1 MLRAFFEEG
10 GAAVMKD
17 TFEKALKDYEK
28 KYGLEKAA
36 EIQGQ
41 FDRLKEKVIADN
53 EHVLEWLPLRKKNET
68 IESLLQGVYKK
79 LMSRMEKENTT

>member
-1 MLRAFFEEG
+1 LRVGEALE
-10 GAAVMKD
+10 MKD
-17 TFEKALKDYEK
+17 DFERALRDYEK

-36 EIQGQ
+36 EIQTQ
-41 FDRLKEKVIADN
+41 FDQLKEKVIADN

-79 LMSRMEKENTT
+79 LMGRIEKGDSA

>member
-1 MLRAFFEEG
+1 
-10 GAAVMKD
+10 MKD
-17 TFEKALKDYEK
+17 AFERALKDYEK

-41 FDRLKEKVIADN
+41 FEELKEKVIADN
-53 EHVLEWLPLRKKNET
+53 EHILEWLPLRKKNET

-79 LMSRMEKENTT
+79 LMGLMEKGGSL

>member
-1 MLRAFFEEG
+1 
-10 GAAVMKD
+10 MKD

-36 EIQGQ
+36 EIQAK
-41 FDRLKEKVIADN
+41 FDQLKEKVIADN
-53 EHVLEWLPLRKKNET
+53 EHVLQWLPLRKRNET

-79 LMSRMEKENTT
+79 LMGVMAKENSP

>member
-1 MLRAFFEEG
+1 
-10 GAAVMKD
+10 MKD

-28 KYGLEKAA
+28 KYGLEKVAG
-36 EIQGQ
+36 IQDQ
-41 FDRLKEKVIADN
+41 FDRLKEKVISDN

-79 LMSRMEKENTT
+79 LTSQMEKENPT

>member
-1 MLRAFFEEG
+1 
-10 GAAVMKD
+10 MKD
-17 TFEKALKDYEK
+17 DFERALRDYEK

-36 EIQGQ
+36 EIQGR
-41 FDRLKEKVIADN
+41 FDRLKEQVITDN

-79 LMSRMEKENTT
+79 LLGQMEKGDST

>member
-1 MLRAFFEEG
+1 
-10 GAAVMKD
+10 MKD

-36 EIQGQ
+36 GIQDQ
-41 FDRLKEKVIADN
+41 FDRLKEKVISDN

-79 LMSRMEKENTT
+79 LTSQMEKENPT

>member
-1 MLRAFFEEG
+1 
-10 GAAVMKD
+10 MKD

-36 EIQGQ
+36 EIQAK
-41 FDRLKEKVIADN
+41 FDQLKEKVIADN
-53 EHVLEWLPLRKKNET
+53 EHVLQWLPLRKRNET

-79 LMSRMEKENTT
+79 LTGVMAKEHSL

>member
-1 MLRAFFEEG
+1 
-10 GAAVMKD
+10 MKD
-17 TFEKALKDYEK
+17 TFEMALKDYEK

-36 EIQGQ
+36 GIQDQ
-41 FDRLKEKVIADN
+41 FDRLKEKVISDN

-79 LMSRMEKENTT
+79 LTSQMEKENPT

>member
-1 MLRAFFEEG
+1 
-10 GAAVMKD
+10 MKE
-17 TFEKALKDYEK
+17 TFERALKDYEK

-41 FDRLKEKVIADN
+41 FDQLKEKVIVDN

-79 LMSRMEKENTT
+79 LMSRMEKENTP

>member
-1 MLRAFFEEG
+1 
-10 GAAVMKD
+10 MKD

-36 EIQGQ
+36 EIQAK
-41 FDRLKEKVIADN
+41 FDQLKEKVIADN
-53 EHVLEWLPLRKKNET
+53 EHVLEWLPLRKKNDT

-79 LMSRMEKENTT
+79 LMGVMAKENSP

>member
-1 MLRAFFEEG
+1 
-10 GAAVMKD
+10 MKD

-41 FDRLKEKVIADN
+41 FDQLKEKVIADN
-53 EHVLEWLPLRKKNET
+53 EHILEWLPLRKKNET

-79 LMSRMEKENTT
+79 LMGLMEKGASL